1 MTDIT
6 GFFFVENQPRMLCSW
21 VHGNA
26 AKEMEKSSDEVV
38 INSAYSLLKKFLG
51 KHFEIPKPE
60 AVAR

>member
-1 MTDIT
+1 MVDIT

-21 VHGNA
+21 IRGKA
-26 AKEMEKSSDEVV
+26 AKEMEKFPDEVV
-38 INSAYSLLKKFLG
+38 INSTYNLLNKFLG